1 MMELRSVCRHLALL
15 GGASLLLCG
24 GLAGCRRAGSQASP
38 GVINGAGASFPYP
51 IYSEWFALY
60 DREHPGVEINYQP
73 IGSGGGIRQVRDGIL
88 DFGGTDGPMTDA
100 QMAASPVKVLHVPT
114 VLGAVVPVYHL
125 PGVRGELNFSAGVI
139 ADIYLGTITRWND
152 PRIVKENPG
161 VALPDHE
168 ILPVYRSDGSGTTFV
183 WTDFLSKCSTTWAS
197 RVGRATSVE
206 WPIGIGEK
214 GSEGVSGM
222 VEQSPYSFGYVEMNY
237 AAQNGMTYGRIQNL
251 AGHWV
256 KATPESVTAAAQA
269 MVGAIP
275 ADFRAS
281 LTNPPGAESYPVT
294 SLTWLLV
301 PIRPKDPRHGPV
313 IADFLHWMLTTG
325 ESLAPGMHYAPL
337 PPELQARVLASLRQL
352 QR

>member
-1 MMELRSVCRHLALL
+1 MERYDLSRLKVWVAFTLLLL
-15 GGASLLLCG
+15 GGAD
-24 GLAGCRRAGSQASP
+24 GCRRPASRGGQ

-51 IYSEWFALY
+51 IYSEWFSQY

-125 PGVRGELNFSAGVI
+125 PGFTGELNFSAGVI

-152 PRIVKENPG
+152 PRIAAENPG
-161 VALPDHE
+161 EGLPDHG

-183 WTDFLSKCSTTWAS
+183 LTDFLSKCSTAWAS

-222 VEQSPYSFGYVEMNY
+222 VKQSPYSFGYVEMNY
-237 AAQNGMTYGRIQNL
+237 AAQNGMTYGRIRNA
-251 AGHWV
+251 AGRWV
-256 KATPESVTAAAQA
+256 KATPESVTAAAEA
-269 MVGAIP
+269 MLGTIP
-275 ADFRAS
+275 DDFRVS
-281 LTNPPGAESYPVT
+281 LTNPPGAASYPV
-294 SLTWLLV
+294 SSMTWLLV
-301 PIRPKDPRHGPV
+301 PIRPKDSRHGPV
-313 IADFLHWMLTTG
+313 IQDFLHWMLTEG
-325 ESLAPGMHYAPL
+325 ESMAPAMHYAPL
-337 PPELQARVLASLRQL
+337 PPELQQRVMASLGQL
-352 QR
+352 ER